1 MSAKIEQLIINSPY
15 QEPAKHWVYVRESQQ
30 FVLENGRR
38 PAGYWRASG
47 SNKRNY
53 DDPGEFVPIDIVNRI
68 RPRVKSWRDAGYPG
82 ISGTTKKLLEHW
94 NDREQR
100 QFPFFWCQLEAI
112 ETAIWL
118 MEASP
123 AEKQGIDIP
132 SENDWERQCL
142 KLATG
147 TGKTIVMAMLIAWQS
162 LNKMANPKD
171 TRFSKNILILAP
183 GITVRDRLQV
193 LLPSDAENYYQL
205 FNVVPS
211 HMWQELQGAKI
222 QVTNWHALAPLDE
235 NAGPK
240 VVKKGPE
247 SDEAFVRRVLPDF
260 GGAQNILVI
269 NDEAH
274 HCHQPAEGEELS
286 GIEKE
291 QATIWISGI
300 ERIHRA
306 RGVLKT
312 YDLSATPFRPS
323 GHNNAGEALF
333 SWIVSDFGLNDAI
346 ESGLVKTPKVAVR
359 DDSGVGS
366 DFKSKL
372 FHMYPEM
379 KGDLNRRA
387 EPHEGLPDL
396 LSQALNILGGDWL
409 KEREN
414 WSKGGM
420 KVPPVMIVICN
431 RTETAARVEYSIIN
445 GFTAVHELQERD
457 RLIRVDQDALDK
469 VEAEEAGSLGSKEK
483 QAEQLREK
491 MNTVGKDGKAGQNIQ
506 CVIGVNMLSEG
517 WDAKIVTHILG
528 VRAFTSQL
536 LCEQVVGRG
545 LRRISYDVNPET
557 GLLEPEYVT
566 VFGVPFTFL
575 PVEEKESGPPREM
588 PPKTKVESILARR
601 DLEIR
606 WPHVIRVEYRLRYF
620 LDLDW
625 DNLSPLT
632 LSAENTPTVVE
643 VAPTIDGKPDFSKVT
658 QLDLEQLAGENR
670 MQKSKLQASVQLQ
683 NKLGS
688 NWEGDAGSHISQLM
702 TLLDQFI
709 ESDKLDVRVP
719 KTQEGELFRRVLI
732 ATNLQRIVEH
742 IGQFIKA
749 SSKDEPV
756 AVFDSVRPIRST
768 ASAPIWYTAKP
779 TQPVQR
785 SQLSH
790 IVMDSGWESVGFEF
804 ERDRIPHLL
813 SWAKNDH
820 LGFEIYYL
828 WQGKVHTYFPD
839 FLLRFEGERYV
850 ILEVKGQK
858 KEQDKAKWAAAE
870 EWVRA
875 VNAQGGFGQ
884 WEFKAL
890 EDPKD
895 LFEILRASS

>member
-1 MSAKIEQLIINSPY
+1 MSARIEQLIINSPY

-30 FVLENGRR
+30 FTLQDGRR
-38 PAGYWRASG
+38 PAGYWRSSG

-53 DDPGEFVPIDIVNRI
+53 DDPGEFVQIELVNRI
-68 RPRVKSWRDAGYPG
+68 RPRVQAWRAAGYPG
-82 ISGTTKKLLEHW
+82 VTGTTKKLLEHW
-94 NDREQR
+94 YDRDQR

-118 MEASP
+118 TEASP

-147 TGKTIVMAMLIAWQS
+147 TGKTIVMAMLISWQA
-162 LNKMANPKD
+162 LNKLANPKD
-171 TRFSKNILILAP
+171 ARFSKNILIMAP

-193 LLPSDAENYYQL
+193 LLPSDPENYYQA
-205 FNVVPS
+205 FGIVPS
-211 HMWQELQGAKI
+211 FMWQELQGAKI
-222 QVTNWHALAPLDE
+222 QVTNWHALAPINE

-260 GGAQNILVI
+260 GNAQNILVI

-274 HCHQPAEGEELS
+274 HCHRPIEGEDASET
-286 GIEKE
+286 EK
-291 QATIWISGI
+291 ATIWISGI
-300 ERIHRA
+300 DRIHNA
-306 RGVLKT
+306 RGVLRT

-359 DDSGVGS
+359 DDSGVTS

-379 KGDLNRRA
+379 KEDLNRRA
-387 EPHEGLPDL
+387 EAHEGLPDL
-396 LSQALNILGGDWL
+396 LMQALNILGGDWL
-409 KEREN
+409 KERER
-414 WSKGGM
+414 WSQTM

-431 RTETAARVEYSIIN
+431 RTETAARVEHAMLN
-445 GFTAVHELQERD
+445 GYTAVHELQERD
-457 RLIRVDQDALDK
+457 KLIRVDQDALDR
-469 VEAEEAGSLGSKEK
+469 VESEESASLSKSKAE
-483 QAEQLREK
+483 QAELLRER
-491 MNTVGKDGKAGQNIQ
+491 MNTVGKDGKPGQNVQ

-517 WDAKIVTHILG
+517 WDAKTVTHILG

-545 LRRISYDVNPET
+545 LRRISYDVDPET
-557 GLLEPEYVT
+557 GLLQPEYVT

-575 PVEEKESGPPREM
+575 PVEQSESGPPREM
-588 PPKTKVESILARR
+588 PPKTKIEPILSRR

-606 WPHVIRVEYRLRYF
+606 WPHVIRVEYRLKYF

-625 DNLSPLT
+625 NNLSPLT

-643 VAPTIDGKPDFSKVT
+643 VAPTIEGHADFSKIT
-658 QLDLEQLAGENR
+658 QLDLQRLADDNR
-670 MQKSKLQASVQLQ
+670 MQRSKLQASVQLQ

-688 NWEGDAGSHISQLM
+688 NWEGDAGSHIGQLM
-702 TLLDQFI
+702 TLLERFI
-709 ESDKLDVRVP
+709 DSDKLDVRVP
-719 KTQEGELFRRVLI
+719 KTEDAHLFRRVLI
-732 ATNLQRIVEH
+732 ATNIQRIVEH
-742 IGQFIKA
+742 IGQFIKS
-749 SSKDEPV
+749 SSKEDPI
-756 AVFDSVRPIRST
+756 AVYDNVRPIRST
-768 ASAPIWYTAKP
+768 ASSPVWYTAKP
-779 TQPVQR
+779 TQPVQK
-785 SQLSH
+785 SQISH

-804 ERDRIPHLL
+804 ERNRIPGLI

-828 WQGKVHTYFPD
+828 WQGKVHAYFPD
-839 FLLRFEGERYV
+839 FLLRFENDRY
-850 ILEVKGQK
+850 IIMEVKGQK
-858 KEQDKAKWAAAE
+858 KEQDKAKWSAAE

-875 VNAQGGFGQ
+875 VNAHGGFGK

-895 LFEILRASS
+895 IFKLV

>member
-1 MSAKIEQLIINSPY
+1 MSARIEQLIINSPY

-30 FVLENGRR
+30 FTLQEGRR

-53 DDPGEFVPIDIVNRI
+53 DDPGEFVPIELVNRI
-68 RPRVKSWRDAGYPG
+68 RPRVQAWRAAGYPG
-82 ISGTTKKLLEHW
+82 ITGTTKKLLEHW
-94 NDREQR
+94 YDREQR

-118 MEASP
+118 TEASP

-147 TGKTIVMAMLIAWQS
+147 TGKTIVMAMLIAWHA
-162 LNKMANPKD
+162 LNKLANPKD
-171 TRFSKNILILAP
+171 TRFSKNILVMAP

-193 LLPSDAENYYQL
+193 LLPSDPENYYQA
-205 FNVVPS
+205 FSIVPS
-211 HMWQELQGAKI
+211 FMWQELQGAKI
-222 QVTNWHALAPLDE
+222 QVTNWHALAPINE

-260 GGAQNILVI
+260 GNAQNILVI

-274 HCHQPAEGEELS
+274 HCHRPIEGEEAS
-286 GIEKE
+286 ETEK
-291 QATIWISGI
+291 ATIWISGI
-300 ERIHRA
+300 DRIHNA
-306 RGVLKT
+306 RGVLQT

-359 DDSGVGS
+359 DDSGVTN

-379 KGDLNRRA
+379 KEDLNRRA
-387 EPHEGLPDL
+387 EAHEGLPDL
-396 LSQALNILGGDWL
+396 LMQALNILGGDWL
-409 KEREN
+409 KERER
-414 WSKGGM
+414 WSQTM

-431 RTETAARVEYSIIN
+431 RTETAARVEFAMLN
-445 GFTAVHELQERD
+445 GYTAVHELQERD
-457 RLIRVDQDALDK
+457 RLIRVDQDALDRVESEDSATLSKSK
-469 VEAEEAGSLGSKEK
+469 VE
-483 QAEQLREK
+483 QAEVLRER
-491 MNTVGKDGKAGQNIQ
+491 MNTVGKDGKPGQNIQ
-506 CVIGVNMLSEG
+506 CVVGVNMLSEG
-517 WDAKIVTHILG
+517 WDAKTVTHILG

-545 LRRISYDVNPET
+545 LRRISYDVDPET
-557 GLLEPEYVT
+557 GLLQPEYVT

-575 PVEEKESGPPREM
+575 PVEQSESGPPREM
-588 PPKTKVESILARR
+588 PPKTKIEPVLTRKN
-601 DLEIR
+601 LEIR
-606 WPHVIRVEYRLRYF
+606 WPHVIRVEHRLKYF

-625 DNLSPLT
+625 SKLSPLT

-643 VAPTIDGKPDFSKVT
+643 VAPTIEGHADFSKIT
-658 QLDLEQLAGENR
+658 QLDLQRLADENR
-670 MQKSKLQASVQLQ
+670 MQRSKLQASVQLQ

-688 NWEGDAGSHISQLM
+688 NWEGDAGSHIGQLM
-702 TLLDQFI
+702 TLLDRFI

-719 KTQEGELFRRVLI
+719 KTEDADLFRRVLI
-732 ATNLQRIVEH
+732 ATNIQRIVEH
-742 IGQFIKA
+742 IGQFIKS
-749 SSKDEPV
+749 SSKEDPI
-756 AVFDSVRPIRST
+756 AVFDNVRPIRST
-768 ASAPIWYTAKP
+768 ASSPVWYTAKP
-779 TQPVQR
+779 TQPVQK
-785 SQLSH
+785 SQISH

-804 ERDRIPHLL
+804 ERDRIPSLL

-828 WQGKVHTYFPD
+828 WQGKVHAYFPD
-839 FLLRFEGERYV
+839 FLLRFEDNRYV
-850 ILEVKGQK
+850 IMEVKGQK

-875 VNAQGGFGQ
+875 VNAHGGFGK

-895 LFEILRASS
+895 IFNLV